1 LEQVKVDNAE
11 ISIMERQ
18 IAEATEK
25 VKIMLS
31 YHRARKS
38 ERGMVRLRCSPTTS
52 SAGYYL
58 PLACEYK
65 GGIFEHADQKIM

>member
-1 LEQVKVDNAE
+1 MQERERLLEQVKVDNAE

-31 YHRARKS
+31 YLR
-38 ERGMVRLRCSPTTS
+38 ER
-52 SAGYYL
+52 
-58 PLACEYK
+58 
-65 GGIFEHADQKIM
+65 